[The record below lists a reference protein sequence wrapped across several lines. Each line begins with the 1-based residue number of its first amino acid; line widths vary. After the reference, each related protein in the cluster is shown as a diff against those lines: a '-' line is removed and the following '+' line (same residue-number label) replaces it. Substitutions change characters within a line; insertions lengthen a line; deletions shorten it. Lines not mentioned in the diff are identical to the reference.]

1 MTAAGMKSS
10 RAGRERHA
18 AGQGQQ
24 GRLCGLIYDHNNY
37 TSMSFIVF
45 YAPISGN
52 DLIDGVVSYCLVT
65 QVFDDMVSFRTDLA
79 KKSEY
84 LCLCA
89 TDGTIILEVQSDSFP
104 SKQLTNIYRNIREVT
119 NDKAV
124 VDQLALIVTSKG
136 LGSCSFNIS
145 GETYALAVATSS
157 ASDNTLY
164 IANIYKAAELHEAG
178 YSFLSNLSVAL
189 FILLLIV
196 VVGITYLVQM
206 HLRILE
212 KIKSYD
218 TTDPLLKCNTYKK
231 FCIDAEQILEKQDNQ
246 IRAGIYR
253 SKSIPLLSQK
263 VLKT

>member
-1 MTAAGMKSS
+1 MIWS
-10 RAGRERHA
+10 RSD
-18 AGQGQQ
+18 
-24 GRLCGLIYDHNNY
+24 RLGKNPN
-37 TSMSFIVF
+37 T
-45 YAPISGN
+45 YA
-52 DLIDGVVSYCLVT
+52 
-65 QVFDDMVSFRTDLA
+65 
-79 KKSEY
+79 
-84 LCLCA
+84 CA
-89 TDGTIILEVQSDSFP
+89 TDGTIILRSVVP
-104 SKQLTNIYRNIREVT
+104 SRQNSSPIFTETSEVT

-136 LGSCSFNIS
+136 LGSFSFNIS

-231 FCIDAEQILEKQDNQ
+231 FCIDAEQILRKQDNQ
-246 IRAGIYR
+246 IRAGTRHR
-253 SKSIPLLSQK
+253 SKSIPLYHRK
-263 VLKT
+263 F